1 MTVTQVVRGDLVF
14 DVTASGPTDGEP
26 ILLLHGFPQHA
37 SSWDALVPLLTEQ
50 GYRTLA
56 MNQRGYSAG
65 ANPHG
70 RGAYR
75 ITELV
80 ADAVAVIDE
89 LAGGKAHVVG
99 HDWGSAVAWGIGMTH
114 PAKVRTLTALSVPHT
129 GAFLTSML
137 RSRQILKS
145 WYMGMFQIPW
155 LPERLLNATYVRSMV
170 GSGQS
175 LERARRDAAEFAGPE
190 SFTGPLN
197 WYRALPLSDP
207 RTSRTPVN
215 LPTLFIWGDGDDFVT
230 RAAAE
235 RCARYVSGPF
245 RFETLRGASHWLAD
259 EAPAEVAA
267 LLLAHLRALS

>member
-170 GSGQS
+170 GSGQT